1 MSKLER
7 LCHGLFQSDLSVS
20 VSAGLPHCVFLL
32 PGHPREE
39 RCADPVQP
47 DLLRVGRAGLSASND
62 RLRRGQLVLRPA
74 HRAQAEKDFSDS
86 CAGIGSRLSGGI
98 QIRGLFRGESER
110 GFRRVHPRPADRA
123 AHRHLLLY
131 LSGAFLYGRRLA
143 RRCSGAAL
151 VCKAPALHLA
161 LPAADRRAY
170 RPLFGCRRTDRRP
183 AV

>member
-47 DLLRVGRAGLSASND
+47 DLLRVGRTGLSASND

-74 HRAQAEKDFSDS
+74 HRAQAEKIF
-86 CAGIGSRLSGGI
+86 
-98 QIRGLFRGESER
+98 
-110 GFRRVHPRPADRA
+110 
-123 AHRHLLLY
+123 
-131 LSGAFLYGRRLA
+131 
-143 RRCSGAAL
+143 
-151 VCKAPALHLA
+151 
-161 LPAADRRAY
+161 
-170 RPLFGCRRTDRRP
+170 
-183 AV
+183 